1 LRKKVRCSPERR
13 SGCAPPRSSV
23 WIQTRELARRS
34 LVRTLRQPAQVVPTI
49 TFPLFLL
56 AINAGGLD
64 ATTNIPGFPTDSYLT
79 FALAVPFIQSGIF
92 AVSNGGAD
100 LARDIETGFL
110 DRLALTPMSGVA
122 LITGQ
127 LAGVVALGLLNAVV
141 YLGVGL
147 AAGATLEAGVVGAL
161 VLFALSLVIVFAFG
175 CVGVYAA
182 FRFGNGEAVQGLFP
196 VLFVFL
202 FLSSMALPRDLIEQ
216 DWFRTV
222 ATYNPVSYL
231 IEGVRSLFIVGFD
244 GEALALAFGCGA
256 AIGAVFLAL
265 AVGRLRTRLVRT

>member
-1 LRKKVRCSPERR
+1 MNP
-13 SGCAPPRSSV
+13 V

-34 LVRTLRQPAQVVPTI
+34 LVRTLRQPAQVIPTI

-64 ATTNIPGFPTDSYLT
+64 ATTDIPGFPTDSYLT

-122 LITGQ
+122 LVTGQ
-127 LAGVVALGLLNAVV
+127 LAGVVALGLLNAMI

-147 AAGATLEAGVVGAL
+147 AAGATLEAGVAGAF
-161 VLFALSLVIVFAFG
+161 VLLSLSLVIVFAFG

-182 FRFGNGEAVQGLFP
+182 FRFRNGEAVQGLFP

-216 DWFRTV
+216 DWFRTI

-244 GEALALAFGCGA
+244 GEALALAFGCGT
-256 AIGAVFLAL
+256 AIGAVFLML
-265 AVGRLRTRLVRT
+265 AVRRLRTTLVRT